1 MKKPIKLTEKQEKFA
16 ILVGVE
22 GLNHTAAF
30 RAAGYNIENMQ
41 EVTIQHEGSRL
52 AAKPH
57 VAAKIQVYK
66 ESRQQ
71 VTTGN
76 ALFNVKALAERYV
89 AIALADPNELI
100 GVKVGACRHCWSAGG
115 AYHWKEREYYDA
127 VVKWEAQGMKGP
139 APDPAG
145 GLDYRFSAPPNPKC
159 EECEG
164 EGLERVV
171 PCDTTKLSPGA
182 KALYRGV
189 QQTKD
194 GLKIKFA
201 DQDKALDQIGRMLG
215 AFDDKLRVELDAKI
229 ASYKL
234 TTTDPAE
241 AAAAYNRL
249 LTSAGN

>member
-1 MKKPIKLTEKQEKFA
+1 MKKPIMLTEKQEKFA
-16 ILVGVE
+16 ILVGVQ
-22 GLNHTAAF
+22 GLSKRDAYVAAF
-30 RAAGYNIENMQ
+30 DVKTDNEQTINGNAHKLSNRN
-41 EVTIQHEGSRL
+41 EVATKILDYQNARRSVAEGS
-52 AAKPH
+52 
-57 VAAKIQVYK
+57 
-66 ESRQQ
+66 
-71 VTTGN
+71 TF
-76 ALFNVKALAERYV
+76 FNVKALAERYV

-234 TTTDPAE
+234 TSTDPAE